1 MMTDYQHQPGSTVL
15 TPYGAGVITSV
26 TKSKSSDCCVDYTK
40 YECRIWRQPGHS
52 ITSESIL
59 TLTVTSHEHAN
70 DVLKQLPCAPGMM
83 TTLLSNTNDNDIDGD
98 DTDNDDPTKQVLVYG
113 YSMSKNS
120 YLIGDELS
128 DALVMEQT
136 DDNDNDNDNNNGRI
150 STPANLREV
159 QCRELATSKCAKFY
173 PLLTDLLLRG
183 ETAANFTAE
192 SISKTVSSESLKHGM
207 LHEQKSTMP
216 KIDIDIDSNRMIE
229 SANKATQL
237 AKDTISS
244 DATQEKVSQNV
255 QQIWSILK
263 DGEMTMLLKDGRERL
278 QHLVDAALTANDANA
293 LIPKTKAQESVL
305 TDLGVT
311 IDMGSVMSGEELSEA
326 LSSREAAL
334 KAIDDLLKAKM
345 NGMKSEDVRNQI
357 ESKFST
363 VFDSLHTAVKSD
375 HRLGSIFDS
384 ISEKSSEWQLATGRL
399 METRA
404 AGIFFEGKQRLQ
416 ARAAKL
422 CSLLLF
428 CFVSGVT
435 AFTFDD

>member
-1 MMTDYQHQPGSTVL
+1 
-15 TPYGAGVITSV
+15 
-26 TKSKSSDCCVDYTK
+26 
-40 YECRIWRQPGHS
+40 
-52 ITSESIL
+52 
-59 TLTVTSHEHAN
+59 
-70 DVLKQLPCAPGMM
+70 M

-136 DDNDNDNDNNNGRI
+136 DDNNNDNNNGRI

-278 QHLVDAALTANDANA
+278 QHLVDAAANDANA
-293 LIPKTKAQESVL
+293 LISKAQESVL

-363 VFDSLHTAVKSD
+363 VFDSLNTAVKSD

-422 CSLLLF
+422 CSLLLLLL
-428 CFVSGVT
+428 C
-435 AFTFDD
+435 